1 MMRGP
6 LSLIGILV
14 VCAGVHLLWLSR
26 REIVYW
32 MGAWVRILRDSLR
45 NSQQSVERPPERPRL
60 SRFSSSR
67 EHVLRMMLGL
77 SLVLVVGP
85 VLIFLGLIL

>member
-1 MMRGP
+1 MMHGP

-32 MGAWVRILRDSLR
+32 TAAWFRIFRALLRDSHPTAAR
-45 NSQQSVERPPERPRL
+45 SPERPKL

-85 VLIFLGLIL
+85 VLIILGLVL

>member
-1 MMRGP
+1 MHGP
-6 LSLIGILV
+6 LSLVGILV
-14 VCAGVHLLWLSR
+14 VCAGLHLLWLSR
-26 REIVYW
+26 REILYW
-32 MGAWVRILRDSLR
+32 TQAWLKIIRGSLR
-45 NSQQSVERPPERPRL
+45 NSQRPVEQAPERPKV
-60 SRFSSSR
+60 SRFGSSR